1 MQNKKFWDTVKPFL
15 TSKGFKHN
23 ENMTINIDN
32 KTATDP
38 STNIINNSLSI
49 NSFSN
54 SAICASARTVI
65 KKNDRRHIQNTALS
79 AL

>member
-1 MQNKKFWDTVKPFL
+1 
-15 TSKGFKHN
+15 
-23 ENMTINIDN
+23 MTINIDN